1 MAKITNKLNRA
12 AGFKSQLPADKKKA
26 IMVSVLVLIL
36 AALWS
41 KVLFNKGPQ
50 AAQAQSQQDMMADE
64 TAEINFEI
72 SYIDLPSVRGRND
85 VLNRDFFA
93 PDQFKAIG
101 WGTSPADG
109 QNNSIDAE
117 DLDQWERQQILQV
130 AKEVKLEAIFA
141 GDNPQVVIDD
151 KLLSAGDEF
160 ETVKDEN
167 SYEFEVVKI
176 NDNEVVLRCNDVT
189 VNKRIND

>member
-1 MAKITNKLNRA
+1 MAKITNKSKA

-26 IMVSVLVLIL
+26 IMVSVLVLVL
-36 AALWS
+36 VALWS
-41 KVLFNKGPQ
+41 NVFFKKGPQ
-50 AAQAQSQQDMMADE
+50 AAQAQSQQNMMADE
-64 TAEINFEI
+64 TEEIKFEI
-72 SYIDLPSVRGRND
+72 SYIDLPSVAGRND
-85 VLNRDFFA
+85 VLKRDFFA

-101 WGTSPADG
+101 WGASPTDG
-109 QNNSIDAE
+109 QNNSINAE

-151 KLLSAGDEF
+151 KLLAVGDEF
-160 ETVKDEN
+160 ETVKGGN
-167 SYEFEVVKI
+167 SYEFEVVQI